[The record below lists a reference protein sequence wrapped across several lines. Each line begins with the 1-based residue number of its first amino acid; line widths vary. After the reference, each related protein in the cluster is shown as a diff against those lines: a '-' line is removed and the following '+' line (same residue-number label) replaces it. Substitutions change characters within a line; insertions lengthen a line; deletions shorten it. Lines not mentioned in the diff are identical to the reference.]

1 MKKIFIVLFV
11 ISIIVNIYYTCYVLG
26 EGITL
31 NNYNTYHQEQY
42 QQQWQGVLSVNQ
54 WTSQGNQIEWK
65 RIDNVKI
72 YNNSIEE
79 SIQEHLNKLHPLSS
93 LYAKIII
100 KFHNNGKGDTVDII
114 YPDIFIEKK

>member
-26 EGITL
+26 KGITL

-42 QQQWQGVLSVNQ
+42 QQQWQGVLSINQ
-54 WTSQGNQIEWK
+54 WVSQGNQIEW
-65 RIDNVKI
+65 RILTCS
-72 YNNSIEE
+72 YNDITSE
-79 SIQEHLNKLHPLSS
+79 LNKLHPISA
-93 LYAKIII
+93 LYSKIIFY
-100 KFHNNGKGDTVDII
+100 KNLSGVDII